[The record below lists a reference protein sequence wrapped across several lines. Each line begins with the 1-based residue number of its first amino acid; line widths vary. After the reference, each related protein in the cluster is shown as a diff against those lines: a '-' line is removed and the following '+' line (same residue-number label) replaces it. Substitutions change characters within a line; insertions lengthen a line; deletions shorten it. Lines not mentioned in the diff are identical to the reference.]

1 MLVINLGQQ
10 KFKYGDKWKVV
21 IRDQLTGRSF
31 MHSMICNHRKSKQP
45 GKHLEHTI
53 MENKETDKNSEN
65 KQFGNTA
72 YIISCSHI
80 SLLVKLVAYFLQ
92 DGAIQPS
99 FFFFFLA
106 IQDILGNTQQL
117 FFFWLFWIFLATDM
131 FSGLQL
137 LSEQVDDGN
146 TIVMFHKRRSAFH
159 IALPIT
165 CEYREAKM
173 SPLSYIAIIFQCT

>member
-92 DGAIQPS
+92 DGAIHPS
-99 FFFFFLA
+99 FFFFFFGYSGYSWQYSTA
-106 IQDILGNTQQL
+106 
-117 FFFWLFWIFLATDM
+117 FFFFFGYSGYSWQMICSVACNFFL
-131 FSGLQL
+131 
-137 LSEQVDDGN
+137 N
-146 TIVMFHKRRSAFH
+146 RSMMA
-159 IALPIT
+159 I
-165 CEYREAKM
+165 
-173 SPLSYIAIIFQCT
+173 PL